1 MEAILIGLMTA
12 LGLAISTGPVFL
24 TLVQTS
30 ISKGFRVVVFFIL
43 GVSLA
48 DSSILFLCW
57 FGLDKLDLGIDT
69 SLIKLIAGFGLL
81 AFGSSFFLKKKDTVK
96 EPIETSGIESNLVE
110 TKDRRLVQLGRGLL
124 INVLNPIVWAFWLGI
139 SQYSITKF
147 PDRFD
152 QIVYFCSILI
162 TVLLTDLLKGFFAE
176 KLKPIFSANI
186 LKWFNWGIG
195 ILLVGLGVKFLVEY
209 FELL

>member
-1 MEAILIGLMTA
+1 MEAVLIGLMTA

-24 TLVQTS
+24 TLIQTS
-30 ISKGFRVVVFFIL
+30 ISKGFRIVVFFIL

-57 FGLDKLDLGIDT
+57 FGLEKLSLGLDT

-81 AFGSSFFLKKKDTVK
+81 GFGATFFLKKEKK
-96 EPIETSGIESNLVE
+96 TSESEIALDSEIVLIE

-124 INVLNPIVWAFWLGI
+124 INLLNPIVWAFWAGI
-139 SQYSITKF
+139 SQFSITKF
-147 PDRFD
+147 PERFD
-152 QIVYFCSILI
+152 QIVYFCSILA
-162 TVLLTDLLKGFFAE
+162 TVLLTDMLKGFFAE
-176 KLKPIFSANI
+176 KLKPFFSSNV

-195 ILLVGLGVKFLVEY
+195 VLLRGLGVKFLLEY